1 MPESSTK
8 NHNEGSADPPQLSS
22 LRTRKRPSDNLSST
36 DVDNTFQQVSIVIS
50 VQDQKVAQSSL
61 TKLDVISDENV
72 DQSELN
78 DPVKKEQE
86 TTVTHPIS
94 DSQLGMSPVRDD
106 TMSGKDEDEDQ
117 MTEKCDQILSQTEQ
131 NQVFPLTSKDSGQ
144 LCSTA
149 LEDQQRTS
157 NGLQC
162 NLVRNQKVS
171 LGAQSNESM
180 GDSKDDKTDTVTE
193 EPTKKR
199 KRMGMCG
206 LTEKERSHFLQMT
219 KTVNGQNS
227 RPKVERQTSTN
238 KVDIESS
245 LLPPS
250 LLSTPVTITAELRKE
265 EVLHTSQD
273 SAVDRPVTELH
284 IPDAPCNGCDIVC
297 KSSSLDGE
305 RHVCEEGSVLAPDPT
320 VDTESAPPAMGKEH
334 HLEKPNPQEV
344 DCESFSLT
352 SSDVEV
358 QCVSVGTDEK
368 THDLLGDAMDCEED
382 KADALSV
389 NTQEGDCRVKLC
401 EVIPSGGSE
410 TNNMLGH
417 DDDHCPGAVNTKQ
430 PQTINSSDSLGS
442 GCFDFVSDSQL
453 NNIEL
458 IDGQAIMEKVVKPSS
473 HEEDASPLICG
484 LIKELSFL
492 NRTIMAA
499 HREIE
504 NMRRGSK
511 NTRSLPR

>member
-8 NHNEGSADPPQLSS
+8 NHNEGGSGPPQLPS

-36 DVDNTFQQVSIVIS
+36 DIDHTFQKVSIVIS

-78 DPVKKEQE
+78 DPVKKKQE
-86 TTVTHPIS
+86 TTVSHPIS

-106 TMSGKDEDEDQ
+106 TMSGKDKDEDQ

-131 NQVFPLTSKDSGQ
+131 NQVFPLTSKDSGH

-149 LEDQQRTS
+149 LEDQQRTN

-171 LGAQSNESM
+171 LGAQSDESM
-180 GDSKDDKTDTVTE
+180 GDSKDDKTETVTE

-206 LTEKERSHFLQMT
+206 LTEKERSHFLQTT

-227 RPKVERQTSTN
+227 RQKVERQTSTN

-250 LLSTPVTITAELRKE
+250 LVSTLVTITTELRKE

-284 IPDAPCNGCDIVC
+284 IPDTPSNGCDVVS
-297 KSSSLDGE
+297 KSSCLNGE
-305 RHVCEEGSVLAPDPT
+305 RHVRKEGSVLAPDPT
-320 VDTESAPPAMGKEH
+320 VDTESAPPAMEKEH
-334 HLEKPNPQEV
+334 HLEKSNPLEV
-344 DCESFSLT
+344 DCGSFSLT

-358 QCVSVGTDEK
+358 QCVSIGTDEK
-368 THDLLGDAMDCEED
+368 MHDLHGDAMDCEED

-389 NTQEGDCRVKLC
+389 NTQEGHCRVKLC

-410 TNNMLGH
+410 TNNMVGH
-417 DDDHCPGAVNTKQ
+417 DDERCPGAVNTKQ

-458 IDGQAIMEKVVKPSS
+458 IP
-473 HEEDASPLICG
+473 H
-484 LIKELSFL
+484 
-492 NRTIMAA
+492 
-499 HREIE
+499 
-504 NMRRGSK
+504 
-511 NTRSLPR
+511 